1 MVLIDGFQGRVLST
15 KAVNVSDFYDF
26 MVLLPF
32 QRYHKPDISFDVEKR
47 KHFMKLHIHLAM
59 FLLLKYSSRSFEVGV
74 GCLAVDGGL
83 FFRYSSVTKKKGG
96 YMFNV

>member
-26 MVLLPF
+26 MVLLPY
-32 QRYHKPDISFDVEKR
+32 QRYHKPDISLDVEKR

-59 FLLLKYSSRSFEVGV
+59 FLLLKYSSRSFEANNSKSELVVLQLMV
-74 GCLAVDGGL
+74 GCFSGTVL
-83 FFRYSSVTKKKGG
+83 
-96 YMFNV
+96 